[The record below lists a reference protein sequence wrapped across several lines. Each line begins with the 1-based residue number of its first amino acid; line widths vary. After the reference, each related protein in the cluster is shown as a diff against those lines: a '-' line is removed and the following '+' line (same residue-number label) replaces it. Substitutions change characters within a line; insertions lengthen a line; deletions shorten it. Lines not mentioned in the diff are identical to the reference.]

1 MTANGAMTML
11 FDTPAAFRAQERRS
25 LALFGMSGVGKTR
38 IASIVRD
45 DGWFHYSVDY
55 RIGTRYMGEHIVDN
69 FKREAM
75 KSPLLRELLM
85 SDSIYIGS
93 NITFEN
99 LSPLSTYLGKPGDPE
114 KGGIPFDEYMRRQAE
129 HRAAE
134 IAAMQDTNPFIDR
147 AQSVYGY
154 RHFLCDTSGS
164 LCEVV
169 EPDDPEDAVM
179 KPLSERSMILYI
191 REEADHADELARR
204 FDRDPKPMY
213 YNPGFLTDAWQ
224 RYLVETGN
232 APEAVDPD
240 AFIRWAYRELLA
252 WRAPRYRAVAARWGY
267 TATMA
272 EIAAVR
278 DEADFLDLT
287 EAVIA
292 RRLGEGVTS

>member
-1 MTANGAMTML
+1 ML
-11 FDTPAAFRAQERRS
+11 FDTPGAFRAQESRS

-38 IASIVRD
+38 IASMVRG

-99 LSPLSTYLGKPGDPE
+99 LSPLSTYLGKPGDPA
-114 KGGIPFDEYMRRQAE
+114 KGGIPFEEYKRRQTE

-134 IAAMQDTNPFIDR
+134 IAAMLDTNHFIDR
-147 AQSVYGY
+147 AQTVYGY
-154 RHFLCDTSGS
+154 KHFLCDTSGS

-169 EPDDPEDAVM
+169 EPGDAADPVM
-179 KPLSERSMILYI
+179 TALAEKCMIVYI
-191 REEADHADELARR
+191 REETDHSEELARR
-204 FDRDPKPMY
+204 FDHDPKPMY
-213 YNPGFLTDAWQ
+213 YNPGFLIGVWE
-224 RYLVETGN
+224 RYLAEFKVE
-232 APEAVDPD
+232 PEAVDPD

-252 WRAPRYRAVAARWGY
+252 WRAPRYRKIAARWGY

-287 EAVIA
+287 ETVIS
-292 RRLGEGVTS
+292 RRLAE

>member
-1 MTANGAMTML
+1 ML
-11 FDTPAAFRAQERRS
+11 FEIPTAFRSQERRS

-38 IASIVRD
+38 IASMVRES
-45 DGWFHYSVDY
+45 GWFHYSVDY

-69 FKREAM
+69 FKQEAM

-99 LSPLSTYLGKPGDPE
+99 LSPLSTYLGKPGNPE
-114 KGGIPFDEYMRRQAE
+114 KGGIPFEEYLRRQTE

-134 IAAMQDTNPFIDR
+134 TAAMLDTNHFIER
-147 AQSVYGY
+147 AQRVYGY
-154 RHFLCDTSGS
+154 NHFLCDTSGS

-169 EPDDPEDAVM
+169 DPSDDADPVM
-179 KPLSERSMILYI
+179 SSLSENSMVLYI

-213 YNPGFLTDAWQ
+213 YNPGFLQGVWH
-224 RYLVETGN
+224 RYLTETGDE
-232 APEAVDPD
+232 PDAVDPD
-240 AFIRWAYRELLA
+240 AFIRWAYKELLA
-252 WRAPRYRAVAARWGY
+252 WRAPRYRAMADRWGY

-278 DEADFLDLT
+278 DETDFLDLT
-287 EAVIA
+287 ETVIA
-292 RRLGEGVTS
+292 RRLG